1 MSSNEVNEFQPFE
14 EQMLVY
20 PIDNIVAERFG
31 RYAKYII
38 LERALP
44 DVRDGLKPVQRRILY
59 AMNDLGLT
67 NDKAY
72 KKAARVVGEVIG
84 KYHPHGDTAV
94 YAAMCRMAQEW
105 KLAWPLV
112 QMHGNKGSIDG
123 DNPAAMRYTE
133 ARLSAISQLLL
144 NDIKKDTVHFNKNFD
159 ESETEPAILPG
170 YFPNLLV
177 NGASGIAVG
186 MATNIPPHNLQ
197 EVINAVIMRI
207 ENPQCTIN
215 DLMEHTIKGPDFPT
229 GGIVQGIKGI
239 KEAYHTGKGRI
250 AIRATTAINMENEF
264 PQIVITEIPFEVIK
278 QDLVKKIEDIRSLQK
293 IQGIKEVRDET
304 DRTGLRIVVELTH
317 DAKINDILNYLFKN
331 TSLQI
336 YYNFNLVAIANKKPV
351 QMNLVKIL
359 DFYINHQVIIVTKR
373 SKFDLAQLERRLD
386 IVNGLV
392 IALSQV
398 DKVIKII
405 RNSTDRAR
413 AKQNLIVAFEFTEIQ
428 AEAIVQLRLYRLTA
442 TDIETLILEKA
453 DIENKI
459 MLLKEI
465 LGNEKSLQQVII
477 NELTL
482 IRDNYPLPRR
492 SLIQGEITEITID
505 EKATLHQEAVFVSV
519 SYDGW
524 IKVISTKVLAQNL
537 DDYQEFGRKPDDIII
552 GTSVMNNFDNLLLF
566 TNKGNY
572 ILVPTFKLE
581 ENKWKDNGIHV
592 NTLCKIDGDEKII
605 KVAKINTF
613 EQKNI
618 NVVVVTKNGFI
629 KRMSLLELSI
639 LRFNKIAKY
648 VKLKDNDNVVSVSIT
663 TEHDFIILSTKKGF
677 TLKYLE
683 SKVPLLSKTAVG
695 VKALKLNYNDDEVIG
710 MACGNSNDIYGMIT
724 SVGTIKRILFNTIEL
739 TSRTAKGNKILKIP
753 KSKTVTIIK
762 TFLAS
767 DEIFINILGKKEK
780 WAVIKASD
788 IPITKVNEGMGK
800 AESENIIVGSNN
812 LIMNLVVKDII
823 STEGLIEESSDDF
836 NDIDENI

>member
-1 MSSNEVNEFQPFE
+1 MSSKKQVLKPFE
-14 EQMLVY
+14 EQVLVY
-20 PIDNIVAERFG
+20 PIDNIVAERFE

-84 KYHPHGDTAV
+84 KYHPHGDSAV

-105 KLAWPLV
+105 KLAWPLI

-133 ARLSAISQLLL
+133 TRLSAISQLLL

-159 ESETEPAILPG
+159 ESETEPVVLPA

-197 EVINAVIMRI
+197 EVINAIIMRI
-207 ENPQCTIN
+207 ENPQCTISE
-215 DLMEHTIKGPDFPT
+215 LMKQTIKGPDFPT
-229 GGIVQGIKGI
+229 GGVVQGMQGI
-239 KEAYHTGKGRI
+239 KEAYRTGKGQI
-250 AIRATTAINMENEF
+250 AIRAKTTINMESKF
-264 PQIVITEIPFEVIK
+264 PQIVVTEIPFEVIK
-278 QDLVKKIEDIRSLQK
+278 QDLVKKIDDIRCLQK

-304 DRTGLRIVVELTH
+304 DRTGLRIVIELAY

-331 TSLQI
+331 TNLQI

-351 QMNLVKIL
+351 QMNLINIL

-373 SKFDLAQLERRLD
+373 SQFDLAQLQRRLE

-405 RNSTDRAR
+405 RGSTDRDR
-413 AKQNLIVAFEFTEIQ
+413 AKQNLIATFEFTEIQ
-428 AEAIVQLRLYRLTA
+428 AQAIVQLRLYRLTA

-477 NELTL
+477 DQL
-482 IRDNYPLPRR
+482 ILIKETYPLPRR

-505 EKATLHQEAVFVSV
+505 EKATLRQESVFVTV

-524 IKVISTKVLAQNL
+524 IKVINTKILAQNP
-537 DDYQEFGRKPDDIII
+537 DYQEFGRKPDDIII
-552 GTSVMNNFDNLLLF
+552 GASTMNNFDNLLLF

-572 ILVPTFKLE
+572 ILVAAFKLE

-592 NTLCKIDGDEKII
+592 NTLCKIAGDEKII
-605 KVAKINTF
+605 SVAKINSF
-613 EQKNI
+613 QQEK
-618 NVVVVTKNGFI
+618 VHLVVVTKNGFI
-629 KRMSLLELSI
+629 KRMLLPEL
-639 LRFNKIAKY
+639 LTTRFNKTIKY
-648 VKLKDNDNVVSVSIT
+648 VKLKDKDTVIAVNIST
-663 TEHDFIILSTKKGF
+663 GHDFVVLSTKKGF

-683 SKVPLLSKTAVG
+683 SNISLLSKTAVG
-695 VKALKLNYNDDEVIG
+695 IKALKLKDKDDAVVG
-710 MACGNSNDIYGMIT
+710 MACGNSNDIYGIIT
-724 SVGTIKRILFNTIEL
+724 SAGTIKRILFNTIEL
-739 TSRTAKGNKILKIP
+739 TSRAAKGNKILKIP

-762 TFLAS
+762 TFLVS
-767 DEIFINILGKKEK
+767 DDIFINVLGEKEK

-800 AESENIIVGSNN
+800 AVSENIIAGSNN
-812 LIMNLVVKDII
+812 LIMSLII
-823 STEGLIEESSDDF
+823 NNVPKISEESSVEMSME
-836 NDIDENI
+836 IR

>member
-1 MSSNEVNEFQPFE
+1 MNNQEIQPFE
-14 EQMLVY
+14 EQVLVY

-84 KYHPHGDTAV
+84 KYHPHGDSAV

-159 ESETEPAILPG
+159 ESESEPAVLPA

-197 EVINAVIMRI
+197 EVINAIIMRI
-207 ENPQCTIN
+207 KNPQCTVN
-215 DLMEHTIKGPDFPT
+215 DLMKQTIKGPDFPT
-229 GGIVQGIKGI
+229 GGIIQGIQGI

-250 AIRATTAINMENEF
+250 AIRAKTTINMENKF
-264 PQIVITEIPFEVIK
+264 PQIIITEIPFEVIK
-278 QDLVKKIEDIRSLQK
+278 QELIKKIDDIRLLQK
-293 IQGIKEVRDET
+293 IQGIKEVRDDT
-304 DRTGLRIVVELTH
+304 DRTGLQIVVELFV

-331 TSLQI
+331 TSLQV

-351 QMNLVKIL
+351 HMNLVNIL

-373 SKFDLAQLERRLD
+373 SQFDLAQLERRLE
-386 IVNGLV
+386 IVNGL
-392 IALSQV
+392 IMALSQV

-405 RNSTDRAR
+405 RNSTDRIR
-413 AKQNLIVAFEFTEIQ
+413 AKQNLIATFEFTEIQ

-459 MLLKEI
+459 MHLKAI
-465 LGNEKSLQQVII
+465 LSNEKSLRQVII
-477 NELTL
+477 DELTL
-482 IRDNYPLPRR
+482 IKNNYPLPRR

-505 EKATLHQEAVFVSV
+505 EKATLKQEKVFVSV
-519 SYDGW
+519 SLDGW
-524 IKVISTKVLAQNL
+524 IKVINTKVLTQTL
-537 DDYQEFGRKPDDIII
+537 DYQEFGRKPDDIII
-552 GTSVMNNFDNLLLF
+552 GAHTMNNFDNLLLF

-572 ILVPTFKLE
+572 ILVATFKLE

-592 NTLCKIDGDEKII
+592 NTLCKIAGDEKIVS
-605 KVAKINTF
+605 VAKINVF

-618 NVVVVTKNGFI
+618 NIVVVTKNGFI
-629 KRMSLLELSI
+629 KRIPLPDLLI
-639 LRFNKIAKY
+639 TRFNKTAKY
-648 VKLKDNDNVVSVSIT
+648 VKLKDNDLVTSVAIST
-663 TEHDFIILSTKKGF
+663 GGDFIVLSTKKGF

-695 VKALKLNYNDDEVIG
+695 VKALNLNDKDDIVMG

-724 SVGTIKRILFNTIEL
+724 SAGTIKRLLFNTIEL
-739 TSRTAKGNKILKIP
+739 TSRTAKGNKVLKIP
-753 KSKTVTIIK
+753 KSKTLTIIK
-762 TFLAS
+762 TFLAP
-767 DEIFINILGKKEK
+767 DDIFINILGVKEK
-780 WAVIKASD
+780 WAVIKAGD
-788 IPITKVNEGMGK
+788 ISISQVNEGMGK
-800 AESENIIVGSNN
+800 AVSENIIAASNN
-812 LIMNLVVKDII
+812 LIMNLVAVDPM
-823 STEGLIEESSDDF
+823 SCENNLEESFVDS
-836 NDIDENI
+836 DENI